1 MDHKDHDKVFFA
13 NFGAVMAVLLGI
25 FFICIIAAS
34 LISDDDEADPAKIA
48 LVEGRI
54 QPIAQVIT
62 DPEALLKVSAAG
74 AAKREPYT
82 GEQLDAQL
90 CAGCH
95 LAGVLG
101 APKED
106 DRAAWSQRMQAAG
119 GIDGLI
125 NAVVNGKG
133 AMPPK
138 AGDQSL
144 TEDEIRGAVE
154 YMLKKAGV

>member
-13 NFGAVMAVLLGI
+13 NFGAVMAVLFGI
-25 FFICIIAAS
+25 FFICIFAAS
-34 LISDDDEADPAKIA
+34 WISNEDEVDPAAVA
-48 LVEGRI
+48 LVEERI
-54 QPIAQVIT
+54 QPVAQVIT

-82 GEQLDAQL
+82 GDQLDAQL

-95 LAGVLG
+95 VAGVLG
-101 APKED
+101 APKEG

-125 NAVVNGKG
+125 DSVVNGKG

-138 AGDQSL
+138 AGDPSL

-154 YMLKKAGV
+154 FMLKKAGV